1 MAGNRYNAEQAE
13 LLAIKVLEWI
23 ATNPTLFATFLN
35 MTGSTRES
43 ITENYG
49 NSEFLAS
56 VMDFLL
62 MQKDV
67 LILECCQYVS
77 VSPDDPMK
85 ARRALPGGEEFNWT

>member
-1 MAGNRYNAEQAE
+1 MAGTYNAEQAE
-13 LLAIKVLEWI
+13 LLTIKVLEWI

-43 ITENYG
+43 IKDNYG
-49 NSEFLAS
+49 NREFLAS

-67 LILECCQYVS
+67 LILECCQYVA
-77 VSPDDPMK
+77 VPPEDPLK